1 MTMKNN
7 KLYILWMGILGALI
21 VLGVYTT
28 FKALVI
34 GSDDIFHA
42 DNDIPWT
49 LLIATY
55 IFFVLTSTGA
65 TIIASLS
72 SVFGYKKYEPI
83 EKRAIFIGIITLFA
97 GFLAMGLELGRP
109 INMFYYFLT
118 PNLSSPIWWMG
129 FFYMCLLVVL
139 LLEFWH
145 IHTKKPDSKR
155 YKIVPLIALVLEI
168 AALSTLGSVFGL
180 IEARPT
186 FFGEYIQTYFLF
198 TAMLSGLS
206 AIFFFS
212 LINYRLRFGKIPDTL
227 ELMFNSLAKIFG
239 AIIGFVLIL
248 SVWRIIL
255 GLYSNR
261 PEFDVLHYF
270 VDSNAYRVE
279 IFFGLMVP
287 FAILIISK
295 LRETF
300 WGKLIAAILVFIG
313 LGIGRLDMIM
323 IGQIQPSIPKLP
335 DTEIIKYFPTFWEW
349 AIGAFAMA
357 LMLMLYTLGERY
369 LKLETHVELPSNK
382 KS

>member
-1 MTMKNN
+1 
-7 KLYILWMGILGALI
+7 
-21 VLGVYTT
+21 
-28 FKALVI
+28 
-34 GSDDIFHA
+34 
-42 DNDIPWT
+42 
-49 LLIATY
+49 
-55 IFFVLTSTGA
+55 
-65 TIIASLS
+65 
-72 SVFGYKKYEPI
+72 
-83 EKRAIFIGIITLFA
+83 
-97 GFLAMGLELGRP
+97 
-109 INMFYYFLT
+109 
-118 PNLSSPIWWMG
+118 
-129 FFYMCLLVVL
+129 VVL